1 MANDIPMRSANASG
15 PLSWIR
21 DLPLWISALWVT
33 GTLRADTHI
42 YAGASTN
49 AGDNRLAFT
58 VANLF
63 DVASGYRH
71 PMVLRTNGL
80 NAGHYRGD
88 VLTFTALS
96 ATDIGTGQLPGRAL
110 LGARL
115 AVQVVQVDGPAG
127 GFFEFWE
134 GDGENPGADVT
145 FRDPVG
151 TTGGSHSLVISEND
165 GGPGSDPYGHIHGR
179 EFTTTVAGLYTVG
192 FRLIDVSTNGPQGGP
207 LHAPSD
213 VFSMR
218 FQAGPVIE
226 AIQPVPTGVQ
236 LSFRTPLGITN
247 LIEFKEGLQ
256 SPDWT
261 PLAAPLRGNN
271 KLQTVIDPQPS
282 AAVRLYRLRVLNI
295 PR

>member
-1 MANDIPMRSANASG
+1 MSSAKRFG
-15 PLSWIR
+15 
-21 DLPLWISALWVT
+21 SALLPSAILCWMVAQGST
-33 GTLRADTHI
+33 SCLRADTHI
-42 YAGASTN
+42 YAGTSTN
-49 AGDNRLAFT
+49 EGGNRLAFT

-115 AVQVVQVDGPAG
+115 AVQVVQVEGPPG

-134 GDGENPGADVT
+134 GDGEYPGAEVT
-145 FRDPVG
+145 FREPVG
-151 TTGGSHSLVISEND
+151 TSSGTHSLIISEND
-165 GGPGSDPYGHIHGR
+165 GSPGSDPYGHIHGR
-179 EFTTTVAGLYTVG
+179 EFTTSIAGLYTVG
-192 FRLIDVSTNGPQGGP
+192 FRLIDVSTHGPAGGP

-213 VFSMR
+213 VLFIR

-226 AIQPVPTGVQ
+226 DIQPVANGTR
-236 LSFRTPLGITN
+236 LSFRIPPGITN
-247 LIEFKEGLQ
+247 VVEFKDGWD
-256 SPDWT
+256 STVWT
-261 PLAAPLRGNN
+261 PLSSPLRGNN
-271 KLQTVIDPQPS
+271 KLQTVIDLQP
-282 AAVRLYRLRVLNI
+282 AEEARWYRLRLLNI